1 MKIKSTI
8 LSAAVTFALAVPA
21 FANQPAP
28 GQNPPAQ
35 TAKEVS
41 IGVSEVYVPSG
52 FDSQTEAYVI
62 VSGMFNNGCYQ
73 WSRADVKHTDD
84 FNHEVTAFAKVTSG
98 MCLMVLVPYQKEVKL
113 GTLKSGKHIV
123 RFVGGDA
130 TYLEKTFEV
139 E

>member
-1 MKIKSTI
+1 MKLASTV
-8 LSAAVTFALAVPA
+8 LLAALALSLPS
-21 FANQPAP
+21 FANQTAP
-28 GQNPPAQ
+28 GQPPAQ
-35 TAKEVS
+35 NTKEVS
-41 IGVSEVYVPSG
+41 IGVSEAYVPAG
-52 FDSQTEAYVI
+52 FDSTTEAYVI

-73 WSRADVKHTDD
+73 WSRAEVRHVDD
-84 FNHEVTAFAKVTSG
+84 FNHEVSTFAKVSPG